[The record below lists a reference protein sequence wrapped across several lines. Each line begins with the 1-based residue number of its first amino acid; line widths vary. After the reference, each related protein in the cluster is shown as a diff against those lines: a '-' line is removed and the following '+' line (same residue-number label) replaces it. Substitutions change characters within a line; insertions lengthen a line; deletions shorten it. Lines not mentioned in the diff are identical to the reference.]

1 MSRTDPKGYYAI
13 LQVAPTASIALIKSA
28 YRHRAMELHPDRNKS
43 SSATAQFQLLT
54 QAFSVLCDTKL
65 RAAYDTQ
72 SAVSTSANAS
82 TSSATPPLEPV
93 QCSICEKVTAQP
105 RYVVFWEIKSFILIT
120 YRSPVQGI
128 FCPVCA
134 EKKAFR
140 ATGVTWLLGWW
151 GIPWGPIYS
160 VHAIL
165 SNLVGGEKPALV
177 NAKILTHQ
185 AIVFAIRKQLPIAIA
200 IARKAKQFTK
210 KLPKSELFRDQLNS
224 DLDKIIKL
232 TPDEIPGMVNHWR
245 LFKRPFYVQAALLV
259 GLTAIF
265 VISAQHGEK
274 AGPHYPAAQNQSQP
288 APSHLGPRTAP
299 KPAYVRPATA
309 PNGTPWPSAA
319 GYVAHYPRLK
329 TKGYSTVT
337 IDNSQSDS
345 DVFVKIM
352 STDGLNRIAARVFFI
367 PAFGQFVAQK
377 LTKGNYVIEY
387 QDLSTGRNYR
397 GDTFLLDETRV
408 ADGIQYSM
416 ESLTL
421 YKVAN
426 GNTQLNEIDDAE
438 FAAGAAVGDDSVQ
451 QLAHQ

>member
-1 MSRTDPKGYYAI
+1 MSRADPKGYYAI

-43 SSATAQFQLLT
+43 SNATAQFQLLT

-72 SAVSTSANAS
+72 SAVSQPASASAS
-82 TSSATPPLEPV
+82 APTTPEPIA
-93 QCSICEKVTAQP
+93 CSRCSKVTAQP

-120 YRSPVQGI
+120 HRSPIQGI

-140 ATGVTWLLGWW
+140 ATGITWLLGWW
-151 GIPWGPIYS
+151 GFPWGPIYS
-160 VHAIL
+160 AHAIL
-165 SNLVGGEKPALV
+165 SNLIGGEKPALL

-185 AIVFAIRKQLPIAIA
+185 AIVFAIRKQLPIAVG
-200 IARKAKQFTK
+200 IARKAKQFVRK
-210 KLPKSELFRDQLNS
+210 VPMSEPLREELGA

-232 TPDEIPGMVNHWR
+232 VPDDTPRMINGWH
-245 LFKRPFYVQAALLV
+245 LFKRPFYVQAALLIV
-259 GLTAIF
+259 LCAAF
-265 VISAQHGEK
+265 VISVQQVDK
-274 AGPHYPAAQNQSQP
+274 ASPNYSVAQNPS
-288 APSHLGPRTAP
+288 APVRRYQAPRISP
-299 KPAYVRPATA
+299 KPAYIRLPTA
-309 PNGTPWPSAA
+309 PNGTPWPTSA
-319 GYVAHYPRLK
+319 GYVAHYPRLN

-345 DVFVKIM
+345 DVFVKIV
-352 STDGLNRIAARVFFI
+352 STDGPKRVVARVFFI

-377 LTKGNYVIEY
+377 LTKGNYLIEY
-387 QDLSTGRNYR
+387 QDLNSGRNYR
-397 GDTFLLDETRV
+397 GDAFSLEETRMS
-408 ADGIQYSM
+408 DRIQYST

-426 GNTQLNEIDDAE
+426 GNTELAEIDDAE
-438 FAAGAAVGDDSVQ
+438 FAAGALSGDENTD
-451 QLAHQ
+451 QLARQ

>member
-1 MSRTDPKGYYAI
+1 MTRTDPKGYYAI
-13 LQVAPTASIALIKSA
+13 LQVAPTASIGLIKSA

-43 SSATAQFQLLT
+43 PNATAQFQLLT

-72 SAVSTSANAS
+72 SAVSQPASASAS
-82 TSSATPPLEPV
+82 APTAPEPIA
-93 QCSICEKVTAQP
+93 CSICSKVTAQP

-120 YRSPVQGI
+120 YRSPIQGI

-140 ATGVTWLLGWW
+140 ATGITWLLGWW
-151 GIPWGPIYS
+151 GFPWGPIYS
-160 VHAIL
+160 AHAIL
-165 SNLVGGEKPALV
+165 SNLIGGEKPALL

-185 AIVFAIRKQLPIAIA
+185 AIVFAIRKQLPIAVG
-200 IARKAKQFTK
+200 IARKAKQFVK
-210 KLPKSELFRDQLNS
+210 KVPMSEPLRDQLDA

-232 TPDEIPGMVNHWR
+232 ASDNTPGMINSWH
-245 LFKRPFYVQAALLV
+245 LFKRPFYVQAALLTV
-259 GLTAIF
+259 LGAAL
-265 VISAQHGEK
+265 VISVQQGGKTSPNYPVAQIPSRPVPIH
-274 AGPHYPAAQNQSQP
+274 QS
-288 APSHLGPRTAP
+288 PRVTP

-309 PNGTPWPSAA
+309 PNGTPWPTSAS
-319 GYVAHYPRLK
+319 YVAHYPRFN

-337 IDNSQSDS
+337 VDNSQSDS

-352 STDGLNRIAARVFFI
+352 TTDGAKRIATRVFFI

-377 LTKGNYVIEY
+377 LTKGNYLIEY
-387 QDLSTGRNYR
+387 QDLGSGRNYR
-397 GDTFLLDETRV
+397 GDTFSLEETRMS
-408 ADGIQYSM
+408 DRIQYST

-426 GNTQLNEIDDAE
+426 GNTELAEIDDAE
-438 FAAGAAVGDDSVQ
+438 FASGTTAGDDLAG
-451 QLAHQ
+451 QLAQQ